1 MIPAICRPLVEE
13 EEEEEEEEGEEKGGG
28 GEEEGGGEGE
38 KEGEEGERS
47 VKVASIACQYIRT
60 DDSRRKNNVPDLI
73 PHGWVHTNLSLA
85 VSVMSSFSL
94 LYKNYLAHP
103 RPVGEE
109 ESAAPHAAGE
119 DGLMPLPSVE
129 HRLQLEV
136 AEEPPLNDL
145 LVERE
150 LVG

>member
-13 EEEEEEEEGEEKGGG
+13 EEEEEEEEGEEKGG
-28 GEEEGGGEGE
+28 EGGGEGE

-85 VSVMSSFSL
+85 VSLISSFSL
-94 LYKNYLAHP
+94 L
-103 RPVGEE
+103 
-109 ESAAPHAAGE
+109 
-119 DGLMPLPSVE
+119 
-129 HRLQLEV
+129 
-136 AEEPPLNDL
+136 
-145 LVERE
+145 
-150 LVG
+150 